1 MITWKKSFPD
11 PWEGLPVDVLP
22 CSNGEFFP
30 GDPTPSQLAIM
41 ALAEQETE
49 KARRMMNMS
58 RRDFVRSAA
67 AFSIGLWAINQIT
80 GTQWGGYQV
89 SAHNTL
95 TNQACDLEWPKAQL
109 HNPPGEFVMD
119 CQSHHVDPNGTWRA
133 TNPAIEAFFAAI
145 WPQAGG
151 IAPAPDPDPY
161 WPNETPLR
169 GGREV
174 DPIENLG
181 RYHYLKELFLDSST
195 NMTILSA
202 VPAEPENQ
210 PLPVHEAILTLD
222 TVRELSGGGAP
233 RSYMHAFVMPNRG
246 SSTTPGRSGVDPIF
260 MNEEFEM
267 MRQHKEQY
275 GDKIRGWKIYTAWGD
290 VPYSSGWYMD
300 DHVGRKFCAQVQKIA
315 EDYGGPAIIA
325 VHKGFALPAFD
336 QRCASPRDVGPAARA
351 FPKVN
356 FLIYHSG
363 YDGEDQHAY
372 PGDDK
377 VNSADRG
384 TDCLIKSLR
393 ENDYDAT
400 RFIKP
405 GLEHG
410 NVPNVYAESGSVWRS
425 VMRNTRDASHYLG
438 KMIKYVGPLRLIWGT
453 DSLWFGSPQ
462 SEIVALRN
470 FQFSEKGKEMY
481 NLPYGLDGDAWDP
494 RRNALSAASYTRK
507 HRAVDNWP
515 TDGRAHPERSIRNR
529 MLGWNAVEVYQVKET
544 NVREIKCDVVQRF
557 RDQQYLTGQGATL
570 RSPLA
575 SNSVYGPRN
584 NRETWAD
591 LWKEPWHP

>member
-1 MITWKKSFPD
+1 MIPYKKHYGEM
-11 PWEGLPVDVLP
+11 WEGLPVDVLP
-22 CSNGEFFP
+22 CSNGEFLP
-30 GDPTPSQLAIM
+30 GDPTPDQLAIM

-49 KARRMMNMS
+49 KARRRLNMS

-80 GTQWGGYQV
+80 GTTWGGYTV
-89 SAHNTL
+89 NAHNTL
-95 TNQACDLEWPKAQL
+95 TNAACDLEFPGAQL
-109 HNPPGEFVMD
+109 HNPPGEFVFD
-119 CQSHHVDPNGTWRA
+119 VQSHHVDPNGTWRV

-151 IAPAPDPDPY
+151 VAPAADPDPY

-210 PLPVHEAILTLD
+210 PLPVHEAALTLD
-222 TVRELSGGGAP
+222 TVKELAGGTE

-246 SSTTPGRSGVDPIF
+246 YTATPGGDGPDPLF
-260 MNEEFEM
+260 MEEEFEL

-275 GDKIRGWKIYTAWGD
+275 GNKIRGWKIYTAWGD
-290 VPYSSGWYMD
+290 VPYQSGWYMD
-300 DHVGRKFCAQVQKIA
+300 DHVGQKFCNQVQKVA
-315 EDYGGPAIIA
+315 EEYGGPAIIA
-325 VHKGFALPAFD
+325 VHKGFALPGFD

-351 FPKVN
+351 FRNVK
-356 FLIYHSG
+356 FIIYHSG
-363 YDGEDQHAY
+363 YDGEAQHEY
-372 PGDDK
+372 PGDNK

-384 TDCLIKSLR
+384 TDCLVKSLR
-393 ENDYDAT
+393 ENGWDAT
-400 RFIKP
+400 RFRKP
-405 GLEHG
+405 GMAHG
-410 NVPNVYAESGSVWRS
+410 NVPNVFAETGSVWRS
-425 VMRNTRDASHYLG
+425 VMRNTRDASHFIG
-438 KMIKYVGPLRLIWGT
+438 KMIKYVGPLRICWGT

-462 SEIVALRN
+462 SEIVAMRN
-470 FQFSEKGKEMY
+470 FQFSEKAKDLY
-481 NLPYGLDGDAWDP
+481 NLPHGLDGDAWDP
-494 RRNALSAASYTRK
+494 RINALSAAPYTRK
-507 HRAVDNWP
+507 HPHLDKWP

-529 MLGWNAVEVYQVKET
+529 ILGRNALEAYEVTDT
-544 NVREIKCDVVQRF
+544 NVQEIKCDAVQAM
-557 RDQQYLTGQGATL
+557 RDQGYLAGAGATL

-575 SNSVYGPRN
+575 SNSVYGRRT
-584 NRETWAD
+584 NRGVLRD
-591 LWKEPWHP
+591 LWSRPWSP